1 MHMPVHLC
9 TIASLPFCFKMC
21 IFQHNA
27 AVIVPNMVI
36 LTMYSAMKQ
45 PTTPVKTVDRN
56 K

>member
-9 TIASLPFCFKMC
+9 TTASLPFCFKMC

-27 AVIVPNMVI
+27 AVILPNMVT
-36 LTMYSAMKQ
+36 LTMYSAMK
-45 PTTPVKTVDRN
+45 PTPTPVKTVDRN